1 MRGTHPERALEQAV
15 ERDGALR
22 RGEHVL
28 IACSGGADSAGLA
41 ALLAALAK
49 PLDLRLTIGH
59 VNHGRRPSAW
69 QDEAV
74 ALRIG
79 AALGLRVIVRGLT
92 IEGSGEN
99 AMRDARYEALA
110 AAARTCGATAIA
122 TAHTAED
129 QTETVLL
136 ALFRGTGSR
145 GLAGMP
151 ARRELE
157 PGIDLVRPLLR
168 RSRADVTS
176 YVQFAALPYAVD
188 PTNADL
194 TYRRNA
200 VREALTALRPLFPSL
215 DEAVSRAAFLLQEE
229 ADGGPQ
235 AARRERVRQTL
246 HTHGALEGVDF
257 EHVAAAVRALE
268 RGRSGRF
275 HMSPGVELSV
285 ENGELTVH
293 REVR

>member
-1 MRGTHPERALEQAV
+1 MRGAHPERALEQAV
-15 ERDGALR
+15 ERDGVLQQ
-22 RGEHVL
+22 GEHVL
-28 IACSGGADSAGLA
+28 LACSGGADSAGLA

-49 PLDLRLTIGH
+49 PLDLTLTLAH
-59 VNHGRRPSAW
+59 VNHGLRASAW

-74 ALRIG
+74 TLRIA
-79 AALGLRVIVRGLT
+79 AALGLRAIVRGLNVQ
-92 IEGSGEN
+92 GSGEN
-99 AMRDARYEALA
+99 ALRDARYDALTGM
-110 AAARTCGATAIA
+110 ARECGANAVA

-151 ARRELE
+151 GRRELT
-157 PGIDLVRPLLR
+157 PGVDLIRPLLR
-168 RSRADVTS
+168 RARADVTA

-194 TYRRNA
+194 TLRRNA
-200 VREALTALRPLFPSL
+200 VREALGALRPLFPSL
-215 DEAVSRAAFLLQEE
+215 DEAVSRAAFLMQEE
-229 ADGGPQ
+229 IEAGPQ
-235 AARRERVRQTL
+235 AARREQVRRTL
-246 HTHGALEGVDF
+246 QTHGALEGVDF

-275 HMSPGVELSV
+275 HMAPGVELSV